1 MGVKALFISVS
12 ELKKKSIIDGNVD
25 SDKIVQY
32 IEIAQDMHIQ
42 NYLGGGLYRSIQN
55 MIVNDTLNDSA
66 NVNYKNL
73 LESYIKPMLIWYTQA
88 EYLPYSMFQV
98 SNGGLFKHTSENS
111 ETVSREDMEY
121 LVQKAR
127 NNAEFYTKRFLD
139 YMCENSNKFTEYNNN
154 SSPDMYPDKDVNYSG
169 GWFI

>member
-42 NYLGGGLYRSIQN
+42 NYLGGGLYRSIQS

-98 SNGGLFKHTSENS
+98 SNGGLFKHISENS